1 MADFDDLG
9 ALAPRGVQVDAP
21 AKKRGGMFGGVT
33 IDPTAFIA
41 AFAAG
46 MGSPAGAQALEAI
59 HRRRLLGQQQALQ
72 EQQYQRERQDKRDD
86 FVFEQDYRTAHPA
99 PYNNDTVA
107 DYGFIRQTLGDEA
120 ANQFLQSKTNPV
132 VMTPYG
138 PMPYSSVMPQAP
150 TKPVGPLTPI
160 DEGGPGLG
168 GPGGFPRPF

>member
-1 MADFDDLG
+1 MDNFDLG
-9 ALAPRGVQVDAP
+9 ALAPHGVQVQAP
-21 AKKRGGMFGGVT
+21 KPQGGMFGGKFGLKEAL
-33 IDPTAFIA
+33 AFGL
-41 AFAAG
+41 AG
-46 MGSPAGAQALEAI
+46 LVSQQNPALLQGLMGAL
-59 HRRRLLGQQQALQ
+59 LQ
-72 EQQYQRERQDKRDD
+72 KQRMAREDTQYQRERQDKRDD

-150 TKPVGPLTPI
+150 TKPVGALTPI